1 VSGRSECPEQDK
13 IGDELMTSPWRLVTL
28 VAAVLLAAGCSTTVA
43 GTAQP
48 APSHVTPRLLTG
60 QTITR
65 VLLGRSALS
74 LIVKQPLEI
83 DSSSPP
89 SFGGPEVLQGVS
101 SPADCTGVAVMM
113 EKGVYQSGNVKDVA
127 QETWRPHTTD
137 AQVTRVKQGVVS
149 LPTAADAEAL
159 FDKFS
164 QQWQR
169 CEGQTVPLS
178 SGGFGLGIKV
188 HDVQTAA
195 SVVAAT
201 ISMDM
206 GLPGS
211 EGASV
216 PAGRAI
222 GVRGNCLI
230 EVEVDFLKSQDASL
244 QGRGGANTSALD
256 IAQVM
261 RDKVLALS

>member
-1 VSGRSECPEQDK
+1 MKR
-13 IGDELMTSPWRLVTL
+13 MTNPWRLATL
-28 VAAVLLAAGCSTTVA
+28 VAAVLLAAGCSATVD
-43 GTAQP
+43 GTARP
-48 APSHVTPRLLTG
+48 ASSHVTPRSLSG
-60 QTITR
+60 DTITR

-83 DSSSPP
+83 DPSAPP

-101 SPADCTGVAVMM
+101 SPADCLGVAVMM
-113 EKGVYQSGNVKDVA
+113 EKGVYESSNVKDVA
-127 QETWRPHTTD
+127 LETWRPRTMD
-137 AQVTRVKQGVVS
+137 AEVTRVKQGVVS
-149 LPTAADAEAL
+149 FATAADAQAL

-164 QQWQR
+164 QQWQK
-169 CEGQTVPLS
+169 CEGQTVPMT
-178 SGGFGLGIKV
+178 SGAFGLGIKV
-188 HDVQTAA
+188 HDVQSST

-211 EGASV
+211 AGASL
-216 PAGRAI
+216 PAGRAV

-230 EVEVDFLKSQDASL
+230 EVEVDYSKSQDPAL
-244 QGRGGANTSALD
+244 HGRDDADTSALD

>member
-1 VSGRSECPEQDK
+1 MSGRSGCPEQDK

-89 SFGGPEVLQGVS
+89 SFGGPEVLQGAS
-101 SPADCTGVAVMM
+101 SPTDCTGIAVMM
-113 EKGVYQSGNVKDVA
+113 EKGVYQSGDVKDVA
-127 QETWRPHTTD
+127 LETWRPHTTD

-159 FDKFS
+159 FDRFS
-164 QQWQR
+164 AQWQR
-169 CEGQTVPLS
+169 CEGQTVPMS
-178 SGGFGLGIKV
+178 SGAFGLAIKI

-230 EVEVDFLKSQDASL
+230 EVEVDFLESQDASL